1 MLHSKKIDVNHVD
14 KQGKNAV
21 HYVVNP
27 VEFGS
32 YENVEI
38 LKILQEASFDMNRKD
53 NEGNTPLSYAL

>member
-1 MLHSKKIDVNHVD
+1 LLHNKAIDVNHVD

-38 LKILQEASFDMNRKD
+38 LKILKEASFDLNHKD
-53 NEGNTPLSYAL
+53 NEG